1 METQRNDRGSTYRYP
16 HIQLFLRT
24 RTPIA
29 AAASTTAGSILQN
42 ANTHQYKLQSHS
54 SNKKYARRTEALK

>member
-1 METQRNDRGSTYRYP
+1 MKTKARESTYNHP

-29 AAASTTAGSILQN
+29 AVASMTAGSILQN
-42 ANTHQYKLQSHS
+42 ANTNQYKLQSHS